1 MSDGTPR
8 VRHVPDTA
16 EGDVNLSPLR
26 RAWERDHVRGSTRA
40 LLDRDAD
47 AYLHQSLS
55 TPCFDALVE
64 AEGIWLTDADGRRFM
79 DFHGNNVHQVGYR
92 HPRVIDAVKRQ
103 LDTLPFSPRRFT
115 NSYAVELAEKLGA
128 LAPGPLGKVL
138 FAPGGTLAPQYQSP
152 SDPTFFQYPNG
163 TITTDPFLFLFL
175 LLA

>member
-1 MSDGTPR
+1 MSAMNDGTPR

-64 AEGIWLTDADGRRFM
+64 AEGIWLTDVDGRRFM

-92 HPRVIDAVKRQ
+92 HPRVIDAIKRQ
-103 LDTLPFSPRRFT
+103 ALPDTDVAVGGIGVSWEVDLSGRLRAGVVWCNTFNQFDAASPFGGYRESGFGREGGMHGLRP
-115 NSYAVELAEKLGA
+115 YV
-128 LAPGPLGKVL
+128 KV
-138 FAPGGTLAPQYQSP
+138 
-152 SDPTFFQYPNG
+152 
-163 TITTDPFLFLFL
+163 
-175 LLA
+175 

>member
-1 MSDGTPR
+1 MNDSAPTRDLA
-8 VRHVPDTA
+8 A

-26 RAWERDHVRGSTRA
+26 AAWEREHVRGTTRA
-40 LLDRDAD
+40 LLDRDAA

-92 HPRVIDAVKRQ
+92 HPRVIAAVKAQ

-115 NSYAVELAEKLGA
+115 NEAAVRARRAARRARARSARQGA
-128 LAPGPLGKVL
+128 AGARP
-138 FAPGGTLAPQYQSP
+138 ARSRSAWR
-152 SDPTFFQYPNG
+152 
-163 TITTDPFLFLFL
+163 
-175 LLA
+175 